1 MQCMIKLIN
10 NVNYSLLLSRYVN
23 GMKYG
28 ELIITNTA
36 PSDAG
41 EYTCTVSNIHG
52 EANITVILDILVRPV
67 LEYSSKSEVLFVGH
81 SYDISIEIINKPN
94 PPVNSSSIMLHSS
107 RFLEAVIMYNES
119 LRSVNIFF
127 NNVTVNHSGTYQLT
141 VENRAG
147 KDTASITLDVEGTVE
162 MTFYINY
169 NNLLKASPLIY
180 SAGSSIIL
188 KEGDSM
194 TLLCTADGLPPPSLL
209 WLANGRV
216 RQSSLLLIPII
227 YFV

>member
-1 MQCMIKLIN
+1 
-10 NVNYSLLLSRYVN
+10 
-23 GMKYG
+23 MKYG

-52 EANITVILDILVRPV
+52 EANITVILDILVPPV

-147 KDTASITLDVEGTVE
+147 KDNVNITLDVEGKLSYFFIFTYSNFKLYH
-162 MTFYINY
+162 TF
-169 NNLLKASPLIY
+169 
-180 SAGSSIIL
+180 
-188 KEGDSM
+188 
-194 TLLCTADGLPPPSLL
+194 TLLHTA
-209 WLANGRV
+209 
-216 RQSSLLLIPII
+216 QS
-227 YFV
+227 Y